1 MLRDLLRAEGFSVFP
16 LYGDLYE
23 RFWRDE
29 YHYVLFPLYGRT
41 VKRDND
47 PKLSVSFLFDHTWRK
62 RARFSVLA
70 GLSELSQGGG
80 LQQTLF
86 SVAVLYAGTE

>member
-1 MLRDLLRAEGFSVFP
+1 MLFPFYITGRSEKYGPYTSVFP

-29 YHYVLFPLYGRT
+29 YHYVLFPVIWQNGEE
-41 VKRDND
+41 RDND
-47 PKLSVSFLFDHTWRK
+47 PKLSVSFLLDHTWGK

-70 GLSELSQGGG
+70 GLWAICQGGG
-80 LQQTLF
+80 LQ
-86 SVAVLYAGTE
+86 